1 MKRGIRLDDK
11 KIMIVDDDL
20 HVIMGLIPRLRAAG
34 YKVIS
39 APDAMSA
46 IWVASK
52 ENPDL
57 IILDLGLP
65 GDSGFSVLSR
75 MRERSDLS
83 GIPVIVLSARD
94 PEGNKQRAFAL
105 DAAAYFQKPPDN
117 RLFLNAIREAME
129 HRRGAP
135 GPLAS

>member
-1 MKRGIRLDDK
+1 MGDK

-20 HVIMGLIPRLRAAG
+20 DIILGLIPRLRAAG

-46 IWVASK
+46 IWVAGK

-65 GDSGFSVLSR
+65 GDSGFTVLAR
-75 MRERSDLS
+75 MRERPDLS
-83 GIPVIVLSARD
+83 SIPVIVLSARD
-94 PEGNKQRAFAL
+94 PDGNKQRSLDMKAF
-105 DAAAYFQKPPDN
+105 AYFQKPPDN
-117 RLFLNAIREAME
+117 RQFLRAIEQAME
-129 HRRGAP
+129 PAAGASTIY
-135 GPLAS
+135 AS